1 MLVKVQ
7 FGETGKEIWRQVAG
21 FNSIS
26 SLGTFLRRDLMRL
39 LKIRMGR
46 EKTWFR
52 IAWSNGNAVFAPR
65 EE

>member
-1 MLVKVQ
+1 MASGSGIQ
-7 FGETGKEIWRQVAG
+7 FNQL
-21 FNSIS
+21 
-26 SLGTFLRRDLMRL
+26 LGTFLRRDLMRL